1 MNALKFL
8 IISLVLT
15 FALTVVREPANAGV
29 WDDPKNLKVLP
40 EDISPG
46 DLRATMLGFIKA
58 TGSRC
63 STCHVAIDNT
73 DTSKLDFPRD
83 DKENKRKARAMIVM
97 VRNINDYLTDNLG
110 ANGAD
115 HVTVECATCHRGTAK
130 PEMIQDVLM
139 AVYYDG
145 GLEEATAEY
154 RTLREKYFGA
164 YAFDFSANGLNDLA
178 ERMAR
183 ADELDAALTFLD
195 LNLEFN
201 PESVRA
207 YQLQG
212 DMWKKKEDFAAAR
225 KSYEKALELA
235 PDNAFTHGLLKK
247 LDGPDTQ

>member
-1 MNALKFL
+1 MNALKFS
-8 IISLVLT
+8 IISLFLT
-15 FALTVVREPANAGV
+15 LALICACEPANAGV

-46 DLRATMLGFIKA
+46 ELRATMLGFIKA

-63 STCHVAIDNT
+63 STCHVAKEDAGT
-73 DTSKLDFPRD
+73 RKLDFPLD

-97 VRNINDYLTDNLG
+97 VRNINEYLTDELSEFSSE
-110 ANGAD
+110 
-115 HVTVECATCHRGTAK
+115 HVTVECATCHRGVAK
-130 PEMIQDVLM
+130 PEMIQDVLTVVFH
-139 AVYYDG
+139 AD
-145 GLEEATAEY
+145 GLEQALAEY
-154 RTLREKYFGA
+154 RILREKYFGA

-178 ERMAR
+178 ERMAS

-212 DMWKKKEDFAAAR
+212 DMWKKKDDVAAAR
-225 KSYEKALELA
+225 KSYEKALEMA
-235 PDNAFTHGLLKK
+235 PDNAFTQGLLEK
-247 LDGPDTQ
+247 LDAPDTQ